1 MRRLLAIAVLALL
14 PLTAATAAHAGTP
27 EEPAPITTDNIFFP
41 QQRDLTDCLGTLPKP
56 NCGSDARGGWHLYAV
71 MIALAGGIAFIGW
84 RVVRGMRANER
95 NRLDA
100 VTDEPADPSTTPSSR

>member
-1 MRRLLAIAVLALL
+1 
-14 PLTAATAAHAGTP
+14 
-27 EEPAPITTDNIFFP
+27 
-41 QQRDLTDCLGTLPKP
+41 
-56 NCGSDARGGWHLYAV
+56 
-71 MIALAGGIAFIGW
+71 MIALTGGIAFIGW